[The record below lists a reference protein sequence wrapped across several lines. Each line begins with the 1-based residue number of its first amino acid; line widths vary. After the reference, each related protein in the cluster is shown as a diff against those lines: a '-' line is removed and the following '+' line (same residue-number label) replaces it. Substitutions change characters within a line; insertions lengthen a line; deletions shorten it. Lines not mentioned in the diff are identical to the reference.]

1 MLRVAAWNR
10 AAKVRPANHGCLVRC
25 HVTWWIRSRSSKSL
39 GDRGAEAAWLNIRIR
54 RGGKAA
60 GAATKQ
66 AAGVADILGVQV
78 DRPGALR
85 QARAQIDL
93 IVRRIYRTR
102 RSCDE
107 GALAVADMAEG
118 DPHRTGQ
125 IVGKRSEEHTS
136 ELQSLMR
143 ISYAVFCL

>member
-85 QARAQIDL
+85 QAQIGRAHVWTPATNAQT
-93 IVRRIYRTR
+93 V
-102 RSCDE
+102 C
-107 GALAVADMAEG
+107 
-118 DPHRTGQ
+118 
-125 IVGKRSEEHTS
+125 
-136 ELQSLMR
+136 SLLLDTQH
-143 ISYAVFCL
+143 Y

>member
-1 MLRVAAWNR
+1 MRISDWSSDVCSSDLAGRRGYCDRYCSRRRPGTGHREMLRVAAWNR

-66 AAGVADILGVQV
+66 AAGVAD
-78 DRPGALR
+78 
-85 QARAQIDL
+85 
-93 IVRRIYRTR
+93 
-102 RSCDE
+102 
-107 GALAVADMAEG
+107 
-118 DPHRTGQ
+118 
-125 IVGKRSEEHTS
+125 RSEEQTS

-143 ISYAVFCL
+143 ISYDVFCLE

>member
-78 DRPGALR
+78 DRP
-85 QARAQIDL
+85 
-93 IVRRIYRTR
+93 
-102 RSCDE
+102 
-107 GALAVADMAEG
+107 
-118 DPHRTGQ
+118 
-125 IVGKRSEEHTS
+125 RSEERRVGKECVRTCRLRWGPSH
-136 ELQSLMR
+136 
-143 ISYAVFCL
+143 

>member
-1 MLRVAAWNR
+1 MFLLSCVFFFKQKTAYEMRISDW
-10 AAKVRPANHGCLVRC
+10 
-25 HVTWWIRSRSSKSL
+25 SSDVCSSDL
-39 GDRGAEAAWLNIRIR
+39 
-54 RGGKAA
+54 
-60 GAATKQ
+60 
-66 AAGVADILGVQV
+66 ADILGVQV

-125 IVGKRSEEHTS
+125 IVGKVEALVRGDVGRESRVERQARTRGSEDRKSTRLNSSH
-136 ELQSLMR
+136 
-143 ISYAVFCL
+143 

>member
-39 GDRGAEAAWLNIRIR
+39 GDRGAEAAWLNIPIR

-66 AAGVADILGVQV
+66 AAGVA
-78 DRPGALR
+78 A
-85 QARAQIDL
+85 
-93 IVRRIYRTR
+93 
-102 RSCDE
+102 
-107 GALAVADMAEG
+107 
-118 DPHRTGQ
+118 
-125 IVGKRSEEHTS
+125 RSEEPPS

-143 ISYAVFCL
+143 ITYAVFCLKTKTQPNNTSHRD

>member
-39 GDRGAEAAWLNIRIR
+39 DDRGAEAAWLNIRIR

-66 AAGVADILGVQV
+66 AAGVAYIIGVKV
-78 DRPGALR
+78 DRLGALS
-85 QARAQIDL
+85 QDRAQIAL
-93 IVRRIYRTR
+93 IYRRIYRTR
-102 RSCDE
+102 RSSHEC
-107 GALAVADMAEG
+107 AL
-118 DPHRTGQ
+118 P
-125 IVGKRSEEHTS
+125 
-136 ELQSLMR
+136 
-143 ISYAVFCL
+143 